1 MFNVCF
7 NLNLLYM
14 AHFNFAACHCF
25 RRMSEKSANVTKL
38 NMNKTLKHFVA

>member
-7 NLNLLYM
+7 NLKLLYM

-38 NMNKTLKHFVA
+38 NMNKTLKHIAA